1 MDEHVKL
8 SKMNAEENVNVGTC
22 MYRTRFWTS
31 LSLYTGYYQ
40 NVFFSML
47 EDYRKNNIMLKNAFC
62 SDFLLIPYPK
72 YV

>member
-22 MYRTRFWTS
+22 MYRIKFLTP
-31 LSLYTGYYQ
+31 LSLYTIKCI
-40 NVFFSML
+40 FFML

-62 SDFLLIPYPK
+62 SDFLLMPYPK